1 MEKKVFT
8 GKTVQEAILN
18 ALEELKIEEKD
29 LSYKVLEEG
38 KKGIFGIG
46 AKLAKIEIVS
56 EKEEIVEIIEE
67 KEEVVK
73 EVLPTSEDGE
83 KAKVF
88 LIGLFE
94 YLGVQAEITVTE
106 YEDQIILSLTSE
118 KSGSLIGYRGEIL
131 DSLQTLA
138 SAVVNTGRETY
149 KRVSVNCEGYRE
161 KREEILKALAIK
173 LADKA
178 VAKGRKVR
186 LEPMN
191 PAERRIIHAALSD
204 RDDVKTESE
213 GKDPARFIVIIP
225 NNMKKYEKSNRG
237 NKGGYNGRK
246 PSASSAPRTKKTG
259 FGGATFLGNS
269 LKNDD

>member
-1 MEKKVFT
+1 MEKLVFT
-8 GKTVQEAILN
+8 GKTVQEAVEN
-18 ALEELKIEEKD
+18 ALSELKIDEKD

-46 AKLAKIEIVS
+46 AKDAKIEIVT
-56 EKEEIVEIIEE
+56 EKEE
-67 KEEVVK
+67 KQEEV
-73 EVLPTSEDGE
+73 EVEEILPVSEEGE
-83 KAKVF
+83 KAKAF
-88 LIGLFE
+88 LNGLFE
-94 YLGVQAEITVTE
+94 YLGIEAEITVIE
-106 YEDQIILSLTSE
+106 KPEQIVLSLKSE
-118 KSGSLIGYRGEIL
+118 KSGSLIGYRGEVL

-138 SAVVNTGRETY
+138 GAVVNTGRETY

-161 KREEILKALAIK
+161 KREEILKALAVK

-178 VAKGRKVR
+178 VLKGRKVR

-204 RDDVKTESE
+204 REDVKTESE

-225 NNMKKYEKSNRG
+225 NNMKRYEKSNR
-237 NKGGYNGRK
+237 GYNGRK
-246 PSASSAPRTKKTG
+246 PSTSSAPKAKKS

-269 LKNDD
+269 FKNED